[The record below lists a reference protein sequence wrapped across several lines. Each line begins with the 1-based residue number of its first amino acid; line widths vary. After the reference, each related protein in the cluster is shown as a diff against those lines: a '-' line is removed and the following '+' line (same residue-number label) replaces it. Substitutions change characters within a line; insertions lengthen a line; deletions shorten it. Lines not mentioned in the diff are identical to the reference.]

1 MSKFQRFSNRIREY
15 SEMTDVWSLS
25 RRYAVIGAFDGVLTI
40 LGMVVGAYFAVIQT
54 GHLETLDTPLLVTAG
69 VAAAFAL
76 GISSG
81 WGAYEAEIAEN
92 IVEFKEIEHMMVREL
107 NGTIRDQ
114 AKRFATL
121 VSSFVH
127 GMAPIPA
134 GIIPLIPLVILEGL
148 DALYMSVILS
158 MGVLFLIGLFLGY
171 VSKRNLLYCGF
182 RMILAGIITAFVS
195 ILLGASH

>member
-1 MSKFQRFSNRIREY
+1 MNRIREY
-15 SEMTDVWSLS
+15 SQMTGVWSLS

-40 LGMVVGAYFAVIQT
+40 LGMVVGAYFGHMQT
-54 GHLETLDTPLLVTAG
+54 GHLETLDIPLLVTAG

-81 WGAYEAEIAEN
+81 WGAFEAEIAEN

-107 NGTIRDQ
+107 NGTIREH
-114 AKRFATL
+114 AKRFATI
-121 VSSFVH
+121 VSSLVH
-127 GMAPIPA
+127 GIAPIPA
-134 GIIPLIPLVILEGL
+134 GIIPLVPLVFLEGIN
-148 DALYMSVILS
+148 ALYMSVILS
-158 MGVLFLIGLFLGY
+158 MMVLFLIGIFLGY

-182 RMILAGIITAFVS
+182 RMILAGIVTAFVS

>member
-1 MSKFQRFSNRIREY
+1 MNKLQRYLNQIREY
-15 SEMTDVWSLS
+15 SEMTGVWSLS

-40 LGMVVGAYFAVIQT
+40 LGMIVGAYFGHI
-54 GHLETLDTPLLVTAG
+54 GHLETLDIPLLVTAG
-69 VAAAFAL
+69 VAATFAL

-107 NGTIRDQ
+107 NGTIREQ
-114 AKRFATL
+114 AKRFATI
-121 VSSFVH
+121 VSSLVH

-134 GIIPLIPLVILEGL
+134 GLIPLLPLVFLEGI
-148 DALYMSVILS
+148 DALYMAIILS
-158 MGVLFLIGLFLGY
+158 MTVLFLVGVFLGY
-171 VSKRNLLYCGF
+171 VSKRNLLYSGF
-182 RMILAGIITAFVS
+182 RLIFAGIVTAFVS